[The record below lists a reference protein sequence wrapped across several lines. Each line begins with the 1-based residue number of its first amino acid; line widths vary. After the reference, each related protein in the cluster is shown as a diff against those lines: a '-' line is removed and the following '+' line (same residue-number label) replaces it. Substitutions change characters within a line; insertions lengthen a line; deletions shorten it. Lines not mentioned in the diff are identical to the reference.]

1 MAITTINEKLSVM
14 EWCSV
19 WEPGIPLSPGA
30 FGQDDKQQLI
40 WGYSGV
46 LWSGL
51 VPPGILPAAYLWRFR
66 SIRGQNP
73 PTS

>member
-1 MAITTINEKLSVM
+1 MAITTNNEKLGVM
-14 EWCSV
+14 EWCIP
-19 WEPGIPLSPGA
+19 WETGIPLLPGA

-40 WGYSGV
+40 WGYPGV
-46 LWSGL
+46 LWDVL
-51 VPPGILPAAYLWRFR
+51 VPPGVLSAAYLWRFR